1 MRLPVD
7 PYQRALPGSSRVAE
21 ELPQG
26 SRGENAALAYRG
38 VMPGTEEV
46 IDWELAIATANRL
59 VKSGPQ
65 VRPEEAAGVVSDLR
79 KYAAEAVGHVRDVT
93 NLVAPVSA
101 APILVVDR
109 RGWIQANADGLRKV
123 LEPLTD
129 KLEARRSAGSAGS
142 LLTGVGSWVT
152 GLEVGS
158 LLAFLA
164 GKVLGQYEVFG
175 TAPDSTAEAPPLH
188 QDATA
193 EVDRANGHTTHGSLL
208 LVAPNILQVERELR
222 VVPRDFRLWVC
233 IHEETHRAQFA
244 AVPWLRDHVAAEVRS
259 FLDETEVDPGAVLR
273 RLREGLDVLV
283 DTIRGESDT
292 ALIDVVQTPRQKEI
306 LGRLTGVMSLLE
318 GHADYVMDAVGPQI
332 IPTVADIRQKFQ
344 RRRGGTSKLDVAV
357 RRLLGLEAKLRQ
369 YRDGER
375 FVRTV
380 VERVGMDG
388 FNRVWTSPNTLPGG
402 AEITDPD
409 SWLRRMRLA

>member
-1 MRLPVD
+1 
-7 PYQRALPGSSRVAE
+7 
-21 ELPQG
+21 
-26 SRGENAALAYRG
+26 
-38 VMPGTEEV
+38 MPATEEV

-59 VKSGPQ
+59 VKPGPQ
-65 VRPEEAAGVVSDLR
+65 VRPEEAAEVVSDLR
-79 KYAAEAVGHVRDVT
+79 GYAAEAVGHVRDVT

-109 RGWIQANADGLRKV
+109 RGWIQANANGLRKV

-129 KLEARRSAGSAGS
+129 KLEARRPAGSGT
-142 LLTGVGSWVT
+142 LLTGVGSWMT
-152 GLEVGS
+152 GLEVGT

-164 GKVLGQYEVFG
+164 GKVLGQYELFG
-175 TAPDSTAEAPPLH
+175 TAANSTQTASPEHQEATTGSDPGNGP
-188 QDATA
+188 TA
-193 EVDRANGHTTHGSLL
+193 HGSLL
-208 LVAPNILQVERELR
+208 LVAPNILQVERELQ

-233 IHEETHRAQFA
+233 IHEETHRAQFT
-244 AVPWLRDHVAAEVRS
+244 AVPWLRDHVVAEVRA

-332 IPTVADIRQKFQ
+332 IPTVADIRKKFQ
-344 RRRGGTSKLDVAV
+344 RRRGGTSKLDVAM

-380 VERVGMDG
+380 VDRVGMDG
-388 FNRVWTSPNTLPGG
+388 FNRVWISPNTLPGG

>member
-1 MRLPVD
+1 MP
-7 PYQRALPGSSRVAE
+7 PC
-21 ELPQG
+21 
-26 SRGENAALAYRG
+26 AYRG

-65 VRPEEAAGVVSDLR
+65 VRPEEAAGVVADLR

-109 RGWIQANADGLRKV
+109 RGWIQANASGLRRV

-129 KLEARRSAGSAGS
+129 KLEARRSAGAAGS

-175 TAPDSTAEAPPLH
+175 TAPDSTENAPQRD

-193 EVDRANGHTTHGSLL
+193 EVDRASGHTTHGSLL
-208 LVAPNILQVERELR
+208 LIAPNILQVERELR

-233 IHEETHRAQFA
+233 VHEETHRAQFA
-244 AVPWLRDHVAAEVRS
+244 AVPWLRDHVAGEVRS

-283 DTIRGESDT
+283 DTIRGQSDT

-332 IPTVADIRQKFQ
+332 IPTVADIRKKFQ

-375 FVRTV
+375 FVRAV

>member
-1 MRLPVD
+1 MN
-7 PYQRALPGSSRVAE
+7 SRRGAE
-21 ELPQG
+21 AKTTPC
-26 SRGENAALAYRG
+26 AYRG
-38 VMPGTEEV
+38 GMPGTDEV
-46 IDWELAIATANRL
+46 IDWELAISTANRL
-59 VKSGPQ
+59 VKPGPQ
-65 VRPEEAAGVVSDLR
+65 VTPEEAAGVVSDLHR
-79 KYAAEAVGHVRDVT
+79 YAAEAVGHVRDVT
-93 NLVAPVSA
+93 DLVAPVSA

-109 RGWIQANADGLRKV
+109 RGWIQANANGLREV

-129 KLEARRSAGSAGS
+129 KLQARRSAGSGGG
-142 LLTGVGSWVT
+142 LLLGVGSWVT
-152 GLEVGS
+152 GLEVGT

-175 TAPDSTAEAPPLH
+175 TAADSAEIARH
-188 QDATA
+188 NQEEATA
-193 EVDRANGHTTHGSLL
+193 ESDRGNGHTTSGSLL
-208 LVAPNILQVERELR
+208 LIAPNILQVERELQ

-244 AVPWLRDHVAAEVRS
+244 AVPWLRDHVAAEVRG

-332 IPTVADIRQKFQ
+332 IPTVADIRKKFQ
-344 RRRGGTSKLDVAV
+344 RRRGGTGKLDVAM

-380 VERVGMDG
+380 VDRVGMDG

>member
-1 MRLPVD
+1 MGN
-7 PYQRALPGSSRVAE
+7 YSRRCAE
-21 ELPQG
+21 AKTTPC
-26 SRGENAALAYRG
+26 AYRG
-38 VMPGTEEV
+38 GMPATDEV

-59 VKSGPQ
+59 VKPGPQ
-65 VRPEEAAGVVSDLR
+65 VRPEEAAGVVSDLH

-109 RGWIQANADGLRKV
+109 RGWIQANANGLRKV

-129 KLEARRSAGSAGS
+129 KLQARRSAGSGGG

-152 GLEVGS
+152 GLEVGT

-175 TAPDSTAEAPPLH
+175 AAADSTEIARHNQE
-188 QDATA
+188 ATA
-193 EVDRANGHTTHGSLL
+193 ESDRGNGHTTSGSLL
-208 LVAPNILQVERELR
+208 LIAPNILQVERELR

-244 AVPWLRDHVAAEVRS
+244 AVPWLRDHVAAEVRG

-332 IPTVADIRQKFQ
+332 IPTVADIRKKFQ
-344 RRRGGTSKLDVAV
+344 RRRGGTSKLDVAM

-380 VERVGMDG
+380 VDRVGMDG

-402 AEITDPD
+402 AEITDPE
-409 SWLRRMRLA
+409 SWLRRMGSA

>member
-1 MRLPVD
+1 
-7 PYQRALPGSSRVAE
+7 VAD
-21 ELPQG
+21 ELQG

-65 VRPEEAAGVVSDLR
+65 VRPEEAAGVVSDLH

-109 RGWIQANADGLRKV
+109 RGWIQANANGLRKV

-129 KLEARRSAGSAGS
+129 KLEAKRSAGSAGS

-175 TAPDSTAEAPPLH
+175 TAPDSTEDAPPLH

-193 EVDRANGHTTHGSLL
+193 EVDRANGHATYGSLL
-208 LVAPNILQVERELR
+208 LIAPNILQVERELH

-273 RLREGLDVLV
+273 RLREGVDVLV

-332 IPTVADIRQKFQ
+332 IPTVADIRKKFQ

>member
-1 MRLPVD
+1 
-7 PYQRALPGSSRVAE
+7 
-21 ELPQG
+21 
-26 SRGENAALAYRG
+26 
-38 VMPGTEEV
+38 MPATEEV

-59 VKSGPQ
+59 VKPGPQ

-109 RGWIQANADGLRKV
+109 RGWIQANANGLRKV

-175 TAPDSTAEAPPLH
+175 TAADSTEDAPPLH
-188 QDATA
+188 QDAA
-193 EVDRANGHTTHGSLL
+193 ELDRASGHTTYGSLL
-208 LVAPNILQVERELR
+208 LIAPNILQVERELQ

-244 AVPWLRDHVAAEVRS
+244 AVPWLRDHVAAEVRG

-283 DTIRGESDT
+283 DTIRGVSDS

-332 IPTVADIRQKFQ
+332 IPTVADIRKKFQ

-380 VERVGMDG
+380 VDRVGMDG